1 MAIKIVKKL
10 ARAHG
15 RHSAAKNSV
24 CLVLGGTGLLGKAL
38 LERVKELDEQA
49 GDLDGYGFVFASS
62 SDADLR
68 VWHETVALFS
78 KHQPSAIIHLAAK
91 VGGLYDNMENNEVY
105 LSDNVLINT
114 NVVQAAIEAKVPRA
128 IFCLSTCAYPEN
140 VPQLP
145 LVEEYLHLAPPHP
158 SNEGYA
164 AAKRLLEQ
172 QVRFGR
178 ERLQAENP
186 GDSFVWMCVIPC
198 NLYGPHDNFSLKTAH
213 VLPALVHKTALAQR
227 DGGMVTV
234 RGTGQACR
242 QFLFSADAARLLLLL
257 LVKRELPEDYCLMN
271 MCPDLED
278 GEVSIKNLAAIVKK
292 CSDFDGEIELA
303 SRAAC
308 RTRRNAL
315 VVSSQP
321 ADNAKLRSIIGQE
334 FFFTSLEEGVQKT
347 VNWFK
352 SNMKNARK

>member
-1 MAIKIVKKL
+1 MAIRMVKKL
-10 ARAHG
+10 TRGHG
-15 RHSAAKNSV
+15 RHSGSRNAT

-38 LERVKELDEQA
+38 LERVKELNEEA

-62 SDADLR
+62 TDADLR
-68 VWHETVALFS
+68 IWPQTVALFQ

-91 VGGLYDNMENNEVY
+91 VGGLYDNMRNNEVY

-114 NVVQAAIEAKVPRA
+114 NVVQAAIEAKIPRA

-186 GDSFVWMCVIPC
+186 GDSFKWMCVIPC
-198 NLYGPHDNFSLKTAH
+198 NLYGPHDNFALNTGH

-227 DGGMVTV
+227 SGGMVTV
-234 RGTGQACR
+234 RGTGQAYR
-242 QFLFSADAARLLLLL
+242 QFLFSDDAARLLLLL
-257 LVKRELPEDYCLMN
+257 LVKREIPENYCLLN
-271 MCPDLED
+271 MCPDLDDSE
-278 GEVSIKNLAAIVKK
+278 
-292 CSDFDGEIELA
+292 FDGEIEFEA
-303 SRAAC
+303 GAPEGIFRK
-308 RTRRNAL
+308 
-315 VVSSQP
+315 P
-321 ADNAKLRSIIGQE
+321 ADNTKLRTIIGQE
-334 FFFTSLEEGVQKT
+334 FLFTSLEEGVQKT
-347 VNWFK
+347 VDWFK
-352 SNMKNARK
+352 YNMKNARK